1 MSEWKRKIVF
11 ILAVFVAA
19 VVYLPGCESETAY
32 KAKEAYMYEP
42 VAVWDAESTRTEL
55 DKILGIGIDSKGRVY
70 ATAGKGDK
78 GVLVF
83 DADGKVVDSWG
94 QGFISK
100 HGLRVID
107 DKVWVTDRERHIV
120 MQFTLDGKLLMTL
133 GTESMS
139 GLGHNEFN
147 MPSDIAIGPNDDI
160 YVSDGYA
167 NSRVMRFSADGKF
180 KHSWGTKGKGPGQ
193 FNLVHNIAIDKKG
206 RVYIADRENERVQ
219 IFDADGN
226 FLDQWKHIGKP
237 FGLYVDDKTKV
248 YITDGQSNKVYVLD
262 EKGKVIS
269 TFSKTG
275 EAPGEFQMA
284 HSITLD
290 SKGNIYVAE
299 GDGMRIQIFS
309 RKK

>member
-1 MSEWKRKIVF
+1 MSTWKNSIFFLMIASVP
-11 ILAVFVAA
+11 A
-19 VVYLPGCESETAY
+19 VVFLLGCESETSD

-42 VAVWDAESTRTEL
+42 VAVWDAESTRMEL

-83 DADGKVVDSWG
+83 DAHGKIVDSWG
-94 QGFISK
+94 QGLISK

-147 MPSDIAIGPNDDI
+147 MPSDIAIGPDGDI
-160 YVSDGYA
+160 YVSDGYT
-167 NSRVMRFSADGKF
+167 NSRVMRFSAEGKF
-180 KHSWGTKGKGPGQ
+180 KHSWGTKGEGPGQ

-226 FLDQWKHIGKP
+226 FLDQWNHVGKA
-237 FGLYVDDKTKV
+237 FGLYIDDQMRV
-248 YITDGQSNKVYVLD
+248 YITDGQSNNVYITD
-262 EKGKVIS
+262 DKGKVLSI
-269 TFSKTG
+269 FGKTG
-275 EAPGEFQMA
+275 DGAGEFNMA
-284 HSITLD
+284 HSITVD
-290 SKGNIYVAE
+290 KKGNIYVAE
-299 GDGMRIQIFS
+299 GDGMRIQVFS
-309 RKK
+309 HKE

>member
-1 MSEWKRKIVF
+1 MSAWKRRIFALIAASV
-11 ILAVFVAA
+11 LAVVC
-19 VVYLPGCESETAY
+19 LPGCKSETAY
-32 KAKEAYMYEP
+32 KTKEAYMYEP
-42 VAVWDAESTRTEL
+42 VAVWDAESTGMEL
-55 DKILGIGIDSKGRVY
+55 DKILGIGIDSNGRVY

-83 DADGKVVDSWG
+83 DAHGKVVDSWG

-147 MPSDIAIGPNDDI
+147 MPSDIAIGPDGDI
-160 YVSDGYA
+160 YVSDGYT
-167 NSRVMRFSADGKF
+167 NSRVMRFSAEGKF
-180 KHSWGTKGKGPGQ
+180 KHSWGTKGDGPGQ

-226 FLDQWKHIGKP
+226 FLDQWNHVGKA
-237 FGLYVDDKTKV
+237 FGLYIDDQMRV
-248 YITDGQSNKVYVLD
+248 YITDGQSNNVYITD
-262 EKGKVIS
+262 DKGKVLSI
-269 TFSKTG
+269 FGKTG
-275 EAPGEFQMA
+275 DGAGEFKMA
-284 HSITLD
+284 HSITVD
-290 SKGNIYVAE
+290 KKGDIYVAE
-299 GDGMRIQIFS
+299 GDGMRIQVFS